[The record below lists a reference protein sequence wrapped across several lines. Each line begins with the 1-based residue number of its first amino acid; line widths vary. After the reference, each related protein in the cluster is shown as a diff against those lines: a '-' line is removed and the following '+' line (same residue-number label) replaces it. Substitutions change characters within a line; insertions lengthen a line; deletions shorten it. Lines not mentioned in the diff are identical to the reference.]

1 MDSAFAKK
9 LLDVLIDNA
18 LRILGAGFGVNW
30 AESTFFDI
38 VRLLQRESNLRG
50 YFLERASATFSQI
63 VPGRLDPGM
72 VPVELIELVAHE
84 LRWPEFQ
91 VLARKR
97 IEDFFGGDENLATGD
112 VAQRVT
118 QAFEHDWQDQEF
130 YEHYKR

>member
-50 YFLERASATFSQI
+50 YFLERASASGKSGSSTRTISAAATKW
-63 VPGRLDPGM
+63 VGM
-72 VPVELIELVAHE
+72 DTI
-84 LRWPEFQ
+84 
-91 VLARKR
+91 
-97 IEDFFGGDENLATGD
+97 GS
-112 VAQRVT
+112 
-118 QAFEHDWQDQEF
+118 
-130 YEHYKR
+130 